1 MTGSPPS
8 SAPATGPAAGLT
20 LVRRVALVTL
30 GLGVLLVLAI
40 AVAVSF
46 GAAEIGLWQ
55 RLLGGVW
62 SDAQRAILLVLRL
75 PRVLT
80 AAALGGLLGV
90 AGVAFQALL
99 RNPLADPYVLGVSGG
114 ASLGGVV
121 ALLTGFA
128 GLGVPLAAF
137 VGALASLV
145 AIERIATT
153 GGRLTVFTLL
163 LTGAIFNSFSAA
175 LIYFLQ
181 SVASREELSAIVFY
195 LMGRVPS
202 ADPLTLVALWAAGVA
217 ITLALFVSARD
228 FNALTAGEE
237 GAQQLGVDVE
247 RLKRRTFV
255 LGSLATALAVSTAG
269 LIGFVGL
276 VVPHL
281 LRRLLGPDHRLL
293 LPAAFFGGATFLV
306 LADLAARTFA
316 APTELPVGVV
326 TALLGGPFFLVL
338 LRRRGVLRE
347 ETMVDAPPPLLDICG
362 LAVAYGARLALA
374 GVDLTLSRGVSS
386 ACWGR
391 TAPAR
396 VLWCAPSRACS
407 AASPAA

>member
-1 MTGSPPS
+1 MREPP
-8 SAPATGPAAGLT
+8 PIRRLL
-20 LVRRVALVTL
+20 LVIL
-30 GLGVLLVLAI
+30 GLGLLLAVAV

-46 GAAEIGLWQ
+46 GAAEVPLWQ
-55 RLLGGVW
+55 RLLLGGFW
-62 SDAQRAILLVLRL
+62 SETQQAILFALRL

-121 ALLTGFA
+121 ALLAGFA

-145 AIERIATT
+145 AIERIATSD
-153 GGRLTVFTLL
+153 GRLTVFTLL

-202 ADPLTLVALWAAGVA
+202 SGLVALVTLWAAGFA
-217 ITLALFVSARD
+217 ITVALFASARD

-255 LGSLATALAVSTAG
+255 LGSLATALAVASAG

-281 LRRLLGPDHRLL
+281 LRRLIGPDHRLL
-293 LPAAFFGGATFLV
+293 LPAAFLGGATFLV
-306 LADLAARTFA
+306 LADLAARTLA

-326 TALLGGPFFLVL
+326 TALLGGPFFLLL
-338 LRRRGVLRE
+338 LRRRG
-347 ETMVDAPPPLLDICG
+347 TAFTG
-362 LAVAYGARLALA
+362 NGARH
-374 GVDLTLSRGVSS
+374 G
-386 ACWGR
+386 
-391 TAPAR
+391 
-396 VLWCAPSRACS
+396 
-407 AASPAA
+407 